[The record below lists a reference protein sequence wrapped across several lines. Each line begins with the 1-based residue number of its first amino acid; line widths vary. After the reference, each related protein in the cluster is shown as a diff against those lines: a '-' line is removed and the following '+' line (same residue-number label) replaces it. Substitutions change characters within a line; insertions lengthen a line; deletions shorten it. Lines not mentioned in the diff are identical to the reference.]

1 MNDEKFYTIF
11 YLGGIVVVVYVTA
24 VLEVSGSNL

>member
-11 YLGGIVVVVYVTA
+11 YLGGIVVVYVTA